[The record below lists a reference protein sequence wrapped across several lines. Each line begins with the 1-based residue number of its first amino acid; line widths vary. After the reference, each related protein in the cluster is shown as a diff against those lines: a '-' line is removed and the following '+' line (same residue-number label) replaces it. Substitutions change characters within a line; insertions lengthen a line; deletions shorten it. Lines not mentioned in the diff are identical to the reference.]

1 MRIIPPYT
9 FETERLQMRLPISE
23 DADSIFEQYAQDE
36 EVTRYLIWPPHKS
49 IEDTKEFLR
58 RCQTS
63 WSSDSDFPWAIIRK
77 EDNVLIGMVAIRINE
92 HGVNLGYLLGKQ
104 FWHQGYML
112 ETLKPIIDWAFSQDK
127 IYRVWAFC
135 DVENSSSA
143 NLLEK
148 AGLHREGILRRW
160 IVLPNRSNIPRD
172 CYSYSKTR

>member
-1 MRIIPPYT
+1 MRIKPPYT
-9 FETERLQMRLPISE
+9 FETERLQMRLPIIE

-36 EVTRYLIWPPHKS
+36 DVTRYLIWPPHKS
-49 IEDTKEFLR
+49 IEDTKDFLK

-77 EDNVLIGMVAIRINE
+77 EDNILVGMVGIRINE

-104 FWHQGYML
+104 FWHQGYMI
-112 ETLKPIIDWAFSQDK
+112 ETLKPIIDWAFSQDE

-135 DVENSSSA
+135 DVENTSSA
-143 NLLEK
+143 SLLEK
-148 AGLHREGILRRW
+148 AGLQREGVLRRW
-160 IVLPNRSNIPRD
+160 IVLPNRSKIPRD